1 MLILLLEILKLV
13 VVVVLLI
20 DLLLYAVLFF
30 AFELEIFDLV
40 FHESGKAQLAPIGAL
55 FANRTLDIL
64 SLVEVHDV
72 VGVLRHIVGDAN
84 ISVDLIN
91 ANFTEY
97 F

>member
-1 MLILLLEILKLV
+1 MLILLLEILKL

-64 SLVEVHDV
+64 SLVEVHNV
-72 VGVLRHIVGDAN
+72 VGVLRHIIRDAN

>member
-1 MLILLLEILKLV
+1 MLILLLEILKL

-64 SLVEVHDV
+64 SLVEIHDV